1 MYWWLNYLLQFS
13 SFNYWKS
20 ALNFLW
26 AKHFMKTWVWIWH
39 SWKELK
45 SQMESS
51 PRHTSVESKSNVHF
65 TVHWEEKKSQKR
77 WFLLQ
82 IWYFVTINFLSYC
95 EKKKF
100 YWSRKTFEIQGWR
113 PRICKICEVA
123 RTIHSN
129 VLRWEQLLVAECFY
143 TCSWGSLISNELK
156 QLEFKLEKN
165 IGI

>member
-65 TVHWEEKKSQKR
+65 TVHWEEKNRKKGGFYFKFGILLPLIFSATVRKKISTDR
-77 WFLLQ
+77 EKLLKFKAEGREFAKFLR
-82 IWYFVTINFLSYC
+82 S
-95 EKKKF
+95 
-100 YWSRKTFEIQGWR
+100 
-113 PRICKICEVA
+113 
-123 RTIHSN
+123 
-129 VLRWEQLLVAECFY
+129 
-143 TCSWGSLISNELK
+143 
-156 QLEFKLEKN
+156 LEKCIQYLFILEVSN
-165 IGI
+165 I

>member
-20 ALNFLW
+20 ALNFLR

-65 TVHWEEKKSQKR
+65 TVHWEEKNRKKGG
-77 WFLLQ
+77 FYFKFGILLPL
-82 IWYFVTINFLSYC
+82 IFSATVR
-95 EKKKF
+95 KKF
-100 YWSRKTFEIQGWR
+100 STDREKLLKFKAEGREFAKFLRSLEICIQYLF
-113 PRICKICEVA
+113 ILEV
-123 RTIHSN
+123 SN
-129 VLRWEQLLVAECFY
+129 
-143 TCSWGSLISNELK
+143 I
-156 QLEFKLEKN
+156 
-165 IGI
+165 